1 MNEMITG
8 ESRPC
13 TIHTYPLEKSCLA
26 PENYLVS
33 TAGTDKEEGMRGKDE
48 QQLDVFSYVSP
59 EQRVPQDHPL
69 RSLRA
74 MTDEALRDLQPR
86 FNKLYAKTGRPS
98 IAPEK
103 LLRALLL
110 QALYSVRSERM
121 LMEQLDYNLLF
132 RWFVGLN
139 MDDAIWDV
147 TVFTKNRERLLDGDI
162 AEAFF
167 QAVLQQARERS
178 LLSDEHFTVDGT
190 LLEAWASVKSYQ
202 RKDAKNAVPPD
213 DPGNAT
219 VDFHGEKR
227 SNQTHASKT
236 DPDAKMARK
245 GKGKEAKLSYNGN
258 LLVENR
264 NGLIVNTEVFEAN
277 GTAER
282 DAALIMLEQIPGTKQ
297 VTVGGDKA
305 YDTAD
310 FVAECR
316 NLKVTPHVAQNLE
329 RPGGS
334 AIDART
340 TQHVGYAI
348 SQRKRKRIEECFGWL
363 KTIALLRKVRH
374 RGIFKVGWAFTFASA
389 AYNLV
394 RMRNLAVLAT

>member
-1 MNEMITG
+1 
-8 ESRPC
+8 
-13 TIHTYPLEKSCLA
+13 
-26 PENYLVS
+26 
-33 TAGTDKEEGMRGKDE
+33 MRGQDE

-59 EQRVPQDHPL
+59 ERRVPHDHPL
-69 RSLRA
+69 RPLRV
-74 MTDEALRDLQPR
+74 MTDEALRELQPG
-86 FNKLYAKTGRPS
+86 FHKLYAKTGRPS

-121 LMEQLDYNLLF
+121 LMEQLNYKLLF
-132 RWFVGLN
+132 RWLVGLN
-139 MDDAIWDV
+139 MDDSVWDV
-147 TVFTKNRERLLDGDI
+147 TVFTKNRERLLEGDI

-167 QAVLQQARERS
+167 HAVLQQARERN

-219 VDFHGEKR
+219 VDFHGEQR
-227 SNQTHASKT
+227 SNETPPSKT
-236 DPDAKMARK
+236 DPDSKMARK

-264 NGLIVNTEVFEAN
+264 HGLIVNTEVFEAN

-282 DAALIMLEQIPGTKQ
+282 DAALVMLEQIPGTKQ

-340 TQHVGYAI
+340 TQHPGYAI

-374 RGIFKVGWAFTFASA
+374 RGISKVGWVFTFAAA

-394 RMRNLAVLAT
+394 RMRNLAIQAT

>member
-1 MNEMITG
+1 
-8 ESRPC
+8 
-13 TIHTYPLEKSCLA
+13 
-26 PENYLVS
+26 
-33 TAGTDKEEGMRGKDE
+33 MRGNDA
-48 QQLDVFSYVSP
+48 QQAEMWSYVSP
-59 EQRVPQDHPL
+59 EERVPHDHPL
-69 RSLRA
+69 RPLRA
-74 MTDEALRDLQPR
+74 MTDEALQQLQSR

-110 QALYSVRSERM
+110 QAMYSVRSERM
-121 LMEQLDYNLLF
+121 LMEQLNYNLLF

-139 MDDAIWDV
+139 MDDTVWDV

-162 AEAFF
+162 AKAFF

-190 LLEAWASVKSYQ
+190 LLEAWASLKSFQ
-202 RKDAKNAVPPD
+202 RKDGKNAAPPD

-227 SNQTHASKT
+227 TNETHQSKT
-236 DPDAKMARK
+236 DPDAKLARK

-258 LLVENR
+258 LLIENR
-264 NGLIVNTEVFEAN
+264 NGLIVNTEVFESN

-282 DAALIMLEQIPGTKQ
+282 DAALVMLEQIQGIQQ

-316 NLKVTPHVAQNLE
+316 NLKVTPRVAQNLE

-340 TQHVGYAI
+340 TQHPGYAI

-374 RGIFKVGWAFTFASA
+374 RGIFKDGSFPSRLPHTTWSV
-389 AYNLV
+389 
-394 RMRNLAVLAT
+394 

>member
-1 MNEMITG
+1 M
-8 ESRPC
+8 
-13 TIHTYPLEKSCLA
+13 
-26 PENYLVS
+26 
-33 TAGTDKEEGMRGKDE
+33 
-48 QQLDVFSYVSP
+48 FSYLSP
-59 EQRVPQDHPL
+59 EQRVPQEHPL
-69 RSLRA
+69 RVIREIVDAVLKELSPEFAR
-74 MTDEALRDLQPR
+74 
-86 FNKLYAKTGRPS
+86 LYAANGRPS

-110 QALYSVRSERM
+110 QVLYTVRSERL

-147 TVFTKNRERLLDGDI
+147 TVFTKNRERLLDVDI

-167 QAVLQQARERS
+167 QAVLQQARERN

-202 RKDAKNAVPPD
+202 RKDGKNAVPPD

-227 SNQTHASKT
+227 SNETHQSKT
-236 DPDAKMARK
+236 DPDAKLARK

-282 DAALIMLEQIPGTKQ
+282 DAALVMLEQIPG
-297 VTVGGDKA
+297 
-305 YDTAD
+305 
-310 FVAECR
+310 
-316 NLKVTPHVAQNLE
+316 
-329 RPGGS
+329 
-334 AIDART
+334 
-340 TQHVGYAI
+340 
-348 SQRKRKRIEECFGWL
+348 
-363 KTIALLRKVRH
+363 
-374 RGIFKVGWAFTFASA
+374 
-389 AYNLV
+389 
-394 RMRNLAVLAT
+394 

>member
-1 MNEMITG
+1 
-8 ESRPC
+8 
-13 TIHTYPLEKSCLA
+13 
-26 PENYLVS
+26 
-33 TAGTDKEEGMRGKDE
+33 
-48 QQLDVFSYVSP
+48 
-59 EQRVPQDHPL
+59 
-69 RSLRA
+69 
-74 MTDEALRDLQPR
+74 
-86 FNKLYAKTGRPS
+86 
-98 IAPEK
+98 
-103 LLRALLL
+103 
-110 QALYSVRSERM
+110 
-121 LMEQLDYNLLF
+121 
-132 RWFVGLN
+132 VGLN

-167 QAVLQQARERS
+167 QAVLEQARERR

-190 LLEAWASVKSYQ
+190 LLEAWASAKSYQ
-202 RKDAKNAVPPD
+202 RKDGKNAVPPD

-219 VDFHGEKR
+219 VDFRGESR

-245 GKGKEAKLSYNGN
+245 GQGKEAKLSYNGN

-282 DAALIMLEQIPGTKQ
+282 DAALVMLEQIRGTKQ
-297 VTVGGDKA
+297 VTVGGDKG

-316 NLKVTPHVAQNLE
+316 NLKVTPHVAQNLG
-329 RPGGS
+329 RLGGS

-340 TQHVGYAI
+340 TQRPGYAI
-348 SQRKRKRIEECFGWL
+348 SQKKRKRVEECFGWL

-374 RGIFKVGWAFTFASA
+374 RGIFKVGWVFTFAAA

-394 RMRNLAVLAT
+394 RLRNLALQTG

>member
-1 MNEMITG
+1 
-8 ESRPC
+8 
-13 TIHTYPLEKSCLA
+13 
-26 PENYLVS
+26 
-33 TAGTDKEEGMRGKDE
+33 MRGNDE
-48 QQLDVFSYVSP
+48 QQLDVFSYISP
-59 EQRVPQDHPL
+59 EERVPQDHPL
-69 RSLRA
+69 RPLRF
-74 MTDEALRDLQPR
+74 MTDEALQQLQPR
-86 FNKLYAKTGRPS
+86 FNNLYAKIGRPS

-103 LLRALLL
+103 LLRAFLL

-167 QAVLQQARERS
+167 QAVLQQARERN
-178 LLSDEHFTVDGT
+178 LLSEEHFTVDGT

-236 DPDAKMARK
+236 DPDAKLARK

-258 LLVENR
+258 RRVKNR
-264 NGLIVNTEVFEAN
+264 NGLTVNSEVFEAN

-282 DAALIMLEQIPGTKQ
+282 DAALVMLEQIPGTKQ
-297 VTVGGDKA
+297 VTVGGDKG

-316 NLKVTPHVAQNLE
+316 T
-329 RPGGS
+329 
-334 AIDART
+334 
-340 TQHVGYAI
+340 
-348 SQRKRKRIEECFGWL
+348 
-363 KTIALLRKVRH
+363 
-374 RGIFKVGWAFTFASA
+374 
-389 AYNLV
+389 
-394 RMRNLAVLAT
+394 

>member
-1 MNEMITG
+1 
-8 ESRPC
+8 
-13 TIHTYPLEKSCLA
+13 
-26 PENYLVS
+26 
-33 TAGTDKEEGMRGKDE
+33 MRGKDE

-69 RSLRA
+69 RSLRC

-86 FNKLYAKTGRPS
+86 FNQLYAKTGGSS

-167 QAVLQQARERS
+167 QAVLQRARERS

-282 DAALIMLEQIPGTKQ
+282 DAALVMLEQIPGTKQ

-316 NLKVTPHVAQNLE
+316 NLKVTPHVAQNLA
-329 RPGGS
+329 GL
-334 AIDART
+334 
-340 TQHVGYAI
+340 I
-348 SQRKRKRIEECFGWL
+348 SRW
-363 KTIALLRKVRH
+363 
-374 RGIFKVGWAFTFASA
+374 
-389 AYNLV
+389 Y
-394 RMRNLAVLAT
+394 

>member
-1 MNEMITG
+1 L
-8 ESRPC
+8 PA
-13 TIHTYPLEKSCLA
+13 A
-26 PENYLVS
+26 PERARIS
-33 TAGTDKEEGMRGKDE
+33 GI
-48 QQLDVFSYVSP
+48 
-59 EQRVPQDHPL
+59 RVP
-69 RSLRA
+69 
-74 MTDEALRDLQPR
+74 E
-86 FNKLYAKTGRPS
+86 F
-98 IAPEK
+98 PEP
-103 LLRALLL
+103 
-110 QALYSVRSERM
+110 
-121 LMEQLDYNLLF
+121 
-132 RWFVGLN
+132 
-139 MDDAIWDV
+139 
-147 TVFTKNRERLLDGDI
+147 T
-162 AEAFF
+162 
-167 QAVLQQARERS
+167 
-178 LLSDEHFTVDGT
+178 TVDGT
-190 LLEAWASVKSYQ
+190 LLEAWASEKSYQ
-202 RKDAKNAVPPD
+202 RKDGKNAVPPD

-227 SNQTHASKT
+227 SNETHESKT
-236 DPDAKMARK
+236 DREAKMARK

-282 DAALIMLEQIPGTKQ
+282 DAALVMLEQIPGTKQ

-340 TQHVGYAI
+340 TQQVGYAI

-374 RGIFKVGWAFTFASA
+374 RGLFKVEWNFTFAAA
-389 AYNLV
+389 AYNLI
-394 RMRNLAVLAT
+394 RMRNLAIQTT

>member
-1 MNEMITG
+1 
-8 ESRPC
+8 
-13 TIHTYPLEKSCLA
+13 
-26 PENYLVS
+26 
-33 TAGTDKEEGMRGKDE
+33 MRGEDK

-69 RSLRA
+69 RLLRV
-74 MTDEALRDLQPR
+74 MTDEALRELQPR

-190 LLEAWASVKSYQ
+190 LLEGWASVKSYQ
-202 RKDAKNAVPPD
+202 RKDAKNGVPPD

-282 DAALIMLEQIPGTKQ
+282 DAALVMLEQIPGTKQ
-297 VTVGGDKA
+297 VTAGGDKA

-316 NLKVTPHVAQNLE
+316 NLKVTPHVAQNNKN
-329 RPGGS
+329 RRS
-334 AIDART
+334 AIDGRT
-340 TQHVGYAI
+340 TRRRGYAM
-348 SQRKRKRIEECFGWL
+348 SQSRRPIIERTFGWL
-363 KTIALLRKVRH
+363 KSVAGMRKVKL
-374 RGIFKVGWAFTFASA
+374 RGLKKVSWLFQYAVA
-389 AYNLV
+389 AYNLW
-394 RMRNLAVLAT
+394 RIPRLAPARA

>member
-1 MNEMITG
+1 
-8 ESRPC
+8 
-13 TIHTYPLEKSCLA
+13 
-26 PENYLVS
+26 
-33 TAGTDKEEGMRGKDE
+33 MRGKDE
-48 QQLDVFSYVSP
+48 QQLDVFSYINP

-69 RSLRA
+69 RPLRV
-74 MTDEALRDLQPR
+74 MTDEALQQMRPR
-86 FNKLYAKTGRPS
+86 FNRLYAKTGRPS

-121 LMEQLDYNLLF
+121 LMEQLNYNLLF

-167 QAVLQQARERS
+167 QAVLQQARERG

-202 RKDAKNAVPPD
+202 RKDGKNAVPPD

-219 VDFHGEKR
+219 VDFHGETR
-227 SNQTHASKT
+227 SNETHASKT
-236 DPDAKMARK
+236 DPEAKMARK

-282 DAALIMLEQIPGTKQ
+282 DAALVMLEQIPGTKQ

-348 SQRKRKRIEECFGWL
+348 SQKKRKRIEECFGWL

-374 RGIFKVGWAFTFASA
+374 RGLFKVEWNFTFAAA
-389 AYNLV
+389 AYNLI
-394 RMRNLAVLAT
+394 RMRNLANQTT

>member
-1 MNEMITG
+1 
-8 ESRPC
+8 
-13 TIHTYPLEKSCLA
+13 
-26 PENYLVS
+26 
-33 TAGTDKEEGMRGKDE
+33 MRGKDD

-59 EQRVPQDHPL
+59 EQRVPLEHPL
-69 RSLRA
+69 RPLRA
-74 MTDEALRDLQPR
+74 MTEEALQRLKPG
-86 FNKLYAKTGRPS
+86 FNSLYAKIGRPS

-110 QALYSVRSERM
+110 QALYSVRSERL
-121 LMEQLDYNLLF
+121 LMEQLHYNLLF

-139 MDDAIWDV
+139 MDDNIWDV
-147 TVFTKNRERLLDGDI
+147 TVFTKNRERLLNGDI

-167 QAVLQQARERS
+167 QAVLKEARERN

-190 LLEAWASVKSYQ
+190 LLEAWASLKSY
-202 RKDAKNAVPPD
+202 RWKNGKPAAPPD

-227 SNQTHASKT
+227 SNETHESKT
-236 DPDAKMARK
+236 DPDAKLARK

-282 DAALIMLEQIPGTKQ
+282 DAALVMLEQLPGMKQ

-305 YDTAD
+305 YDTGISWLSAD
-310 FVAECR
+310 
-316 NLKVTPHVAQNLE
+316 
-329 RPGGS
+329 
-334 AIDART
+334 I
-340 TQHVGYAI
+340 
-348 SQRKRKRIEECFGWL
+348 
-363 KTIALLRKVRH
+363 
-374 RGIFKVGWAFTFASA
+374 
-389 AYNLV
+389 
-394 RMRNLAVLAT
+394 